1 MQRFCSGTIHKY
13 FFGIISLSNLTA
25 HEAVRR
31 YKTLCER
38 FRRETVKQQ
47 QIPGYASTWSLF
59 EKFAS
64 LKDAQ
69 MSEWKTRGNSRTPH
83 KVKTEPRG
91 SDDVD
96 GVDCAMALANCK
108 TIVASGDT
116 FGEMD
121 FLNDTANSPDEF
133 PCDNNL
139 TNACDNSNDGRS
151 SSRLFVE
158 PTYVGGSTDLST
170 DTIAAFC
177 QFLEANLKQ
186 FSEEQSD
193 ELIEDISLLLFR
205 KRKEFKQND
214 KRSNNSNSVSS

>member
-1 MQRFCSGTIHKY
+1 MIL
-13 FFGIISLSNLTA
+13 FGLTA

-38 FRRETVKQQ
+38 FRRETIKQQ
-47 QIPGYASTWSLF
+47 QIPGYATTWSLF
-59 EKFAS
+59 DKFAS

-69 MSEWKTRGNSRTPH
+69 MSEWKSRGSSRTSH
-83 KVKTEPRG
+83 KVKLEPRG
-91 SDDVD
+91 SDEVD

-108 TIVASGDT
+108 TIAAGDT

-121 FLNDTANSPDEF
+121 FLNDVAHSPDGF

-139 TNACDNSNDGRS
+139 TTCDGSNDGRS
-151 SSRLFVE
+151 SSRLMVE

-186 FSEEQSD
+186 FSEDQSD
-193 ELIEDISLLLFR
+193 ELIEDITLLLFR

>member
-1 MQRFCSGTIHKY
+1 MQFQNILIFVLVRQIHP
-13 FFGIISLSNLTA
+13 LA

-38 FRRETVKQQ
+38 FRRETIKQQ
-47 QIPGYASTWSLF
+47 QIPGYTSTWSLF
-59 EKFAS
+59 DKFAS

-69 MSEWKTRGNSRTPH
+69 MSECKARSNNRSSH
-83 KVKTEPRG
+83 KIRTEPRTN
-91 SDDVD
+91 SDDAD
-96 GVDCAMALANCK
+96 GADSGLVMVNC
-108 TIVASGDT
+108 TSIPTADT
-116 FGEMD
+116 FGDMD
-121 FLNDTANSPDEF
+121 FLNDTAHSPDDF
-133 PCDNNL
+133 PCDNNMM
-139 TNACDNSNDGRS
+139 TGYDGSNDGRS
-151 SSRLFVE
+151 SRGLLVE

-193 ELIEDISLLLFR
+193 ELIEDISQLLFR

-214 KRSNNSNSVSS
+214 RRSNNSNSVSS

>member
-1 MQRFCSGTIHKY
+1 MFHKQCSIFVHIY
-13 FFGIISLSNLTA
+13 FFFRFPQIA

-47 QIPGYASTWSLF
+47 QIPGYTSSWNLF
-59 EKFAS
+59 DKFAS

-69 MSEWKTRGNSRTPH
+69 MSEIRSHGTNRLRKIKS
-83 KVKTEPRG
+83 EPR
-91 SDDVD
+91 SADADVD
-96 GVDCAMALANCK
+96 GVDCTMALAHN
-108 TIVASGDT
+108 DT

-121 FLNDTANSPDEF
+121 FLNDGTAHSPDEY
-133 PCDNNL
+133 PCDNN
-139 TNACDNSNDGRS
+139 TAMACENSNDGGS

-158 PTYVGGSTDLST
+158 PTCIGGSTDLST

-214 KRSNNSNSVSS
+214 KRSNNSESVSS

>member
-1 MQRFCSGTIHKY
+1 M
-13 FFGIISLSNLTA
+13 TA

-47 QIPGYASTWSLF
+47 QIPGYTSSWGLF

-69 MSEWKTRGNSRTPH
+69 MSECKSRGNSKSSH
-83 KVKTEPRG
+83 KIKMEPR
-91 SDDVD
+91 SVDLDVD
-96 GVDCAMALANCK
+96 GVDCAMAMANCS
-108 TIVASGDT
+108 TTGIPGDT

-121 FLNDTANSPDEF
+121 FLNDTAAHSPDEY
-133 PCDNNL
+133 PCDNNM
-139 TNACDNSNDGRS
+139 TTACDNSNDGGS

-158 PTYVGGSTDLST
+158 PTCIGGSTDLST

-214 KRSNNSNSVSS
+214 KRSNNSNSISS

>member
-1 MQRFCSGTIHKY
+1 M
-13 FFGIISLSNLTA
+13 SLAA

-47 QIPGYASTWSLF
+47 QIPGYTSTWSLF
-59 EKFAS
+59 DKFAS

-69 MSEWKTRGNSRTPH
+69 MSECKSRGNNRTTH
-83 KVKTEPRG
+83 KVKAEPRS
-91 SDDVD
+91 SDDGD
-96 GVDCAMALANCK
+96 GVDCSMALVNCN
-108 TIVASGDT
+108 TVAAVDT
-116 FGEMD
+116 FGDMD
-121 FLNDTANSPDEF
+121 FLNDSALSPDGF
-133 PCDNNL
+133 PCDNNM
-139 TNACDNSNDGRS
+139 TTTCDGSNDGRS